1 MVICS
6 ELGCR
11 GLSRRIQAQNWL
23 FWVFY
28 WPMGY
33 EGGSRSGKWDK
44 GTSRRAVDPERWSGG
59 LPWCLEWDE

>member
-1 MVICS
+1 MVIWD

-11 GLSRRIQAQNWL
+11 GLSRQIQAQKWL
-23 FWVFY
+23 FWAIY

-44 GTSRRAVDPERWSGG
+44 ETSRRPVDPEKWSRTH
-59 LPWCLEWDE
+59 PWTLE